1 MADTNLLAALLS
13 GSNPLGPQ
21 MLGGYQGAQLTD
33 AALNPAFAHN
43 EGPFGAL
50 AKTLAGFSG
59 APMLRQAVEATTAA
73 RTGANPE
80 LARMLASNDP
90 FTMAAS
96 PGANPVAV
104 SQLLAGAS
112 PASAAAAR
120 LADAQAQQAVAQAN
134 LTKEP
139 YPGAPLLPSTS
150 GATPPAVAQVAT
162 TATGSTTGRTPAV
175 DSLTEIANLAPELRG
190 EAIAKIPD
198 PKIRAAMM
206 ARLMRMRGPNAARP

>member
-13 GSNPLGPQ
+13 GSNPLAPQ
-21 MLGGYQGAQLTD
+21 MLGGYQGAQLSD

-80 LARMLASNDP
+80 LARMLAGNDP
-90 FTMAAS
+90 FTMAAA
-96 PGANPVAV
+96 PGANPIAV
-104 SQLLAGAS
+104 SQILAGAT

-120 LADAQAQQAVAQAN
+120 LADAQARFMSGKVDQLNAPD
-134 LTKEP
+134 T
-139 YPGAPLLPSTS
+139 GAPMLPSTS
-150 GATPPAVAQVAT
+150 GGRAAAPSALPVIAAP
-162 TATGSTTGRTPAV
+162 TTGRAPAV
-175 DSLTEIANLAPELRG
+175 DSLTEIANLAPEARA
-190 EAIAKIPD
+190 EAIAKIAD
-198 PKIRAAMM
+198 PRARAALM
-206 ARLMRMRGPNAARP
+206 ARLARMRGANAARP